1 MRSLT
6 WGQMCLTLP
15 LGFLSYLDELLAISE
30 GFFLKKPIYLE
41 SMKRFEV
48 NSL

>member
-30 GFFLKKPIYLE
+30 GFVLKKPIYLE